1 MGQIAGETSG
11 ESTLMTRTFLFVNAA
26 LYILFALWCTIA
38 PTKTA
43 QAVGLGFR
51 SGSGKSEYIT
61 VYGGLEFGVA
71 MFFLV
76 AALRPEFRTAG
87 LLFGLLFYGGL
98 ILWRLPGLLT
108 IPDIAKTT
116 YFFAAAELLL
126 GVWAL
131 VLWLSG
137 KP

>member
-1 MGQIAGETSG
+1 
-11 ESTLMTRTFLFVNAA
+11 MTRTFLFVNAI
-26 LYILFALWCTIA
+26 LYILFALWCTVA

-43 QAVGLGFR
+43 EVVGLAFR

-76 AALRPEFRTAG
+76 AALRPELRDAG
-87 LLFGLLFYGGL
+87 LLFGLLFYAGL
-98 ILWRLPGLLT
+98 VVWRIPGLLT
-108 IPDIAKTT
+108 IPGIAKTT
-116 YFFAAAELLL
+116 YFFAGAEFLF

-131 VLWLSG
+131 VLWLTR

>member
-1 MGQIAGETSG
+1 
-11 ESTLMTRTFLFVNAA
+11 MTRVFLFINAA
-26 LYILFALWCTIA
+26 LYIIFALWCTLA

-43 QAVGLGFR
+43 QTVGLSFR

-76 AALRPEFRTAG
+76 AALRPELRTAG
-87 LLFGLLFYGGL
+87 LLFGLLFYAGL
-98 ILWRLPGLLT
+98 ILWRVPGLFM
-108 IPDIAKTT
+108 IPGIAKTT
-116 YFFAAAELLL
+116 YFFAAAEFLF

-131 VLWLSG
+131 VLWLTRAR
-137 KP
+137 

>member
-1 MGQIAGETSG
+1 MVKAY
-11 ESTLMTRTFLFVNAA
+11 LLVNAA
-26 LYILFALWCTIA
+26 LYILFALWCTVA

-43 QAVGLGFR
+43 NFLGLSFR

-87 LLFGLLFYGGL
+87 LLFALLFYGGL
-98 ILWRLPGLLT
+98 VLWRIPTLLT
-108 IPDIAKTT
+108 IAGVQKQT
-116 YFFAAAELLL
+116 YFFAGAELVLLLL
-126 GVWAL
+126 GLMIWWMKPSA
-131 VLWLSG
+131 SG
-137 KP
+137 